1 VKNLLL
7 FTEDLIMSPWWVS
20 AVVWAI
26 GNMFIWLVIPGYLA
40 VNMRG
45 GIPDGILTGEYAG
58 VQPLISILFNLGV
71 ALFLVISCS
80 YNLMLRKRRGN

>member
-1 VKNLLL
+1 VKKLLS

-20 AVVWAI
+20 AVVGVI

-40 VNMRG
+40 INRVG
-45 GIPDGILTGEYAG
+45 GISDGMLTSEYAG
-58 VQPLISILFNLGV
+58 VQPLISMLFNFGL
-71 ALFLVISCS
+71 ALFFAVSCS